1 MATNTMNRTD
11 RIKFGF
17 CVPIFANPGMAF
29 FRTPCYER
37 LDWDSLKET
46 VLLCE
51 RLGYDS
57 LFVADHVFL
66 GHKGEIWECLALM
79 SAFAAL
85 TEKLE
90 IAPIH
95 LCNNFRRPSIT
106 AKALATIDHIS
117 KGRLI
122 LFYDYGWRQAEFDA
136 YGIEFGDD
144 AERIERMGEGLVI
157 IKEMLS
163 SGTADFAG
171 RHYTVDNAI
180 CTPRSISLP
189 PVWMGEASHP
199 AMVKLIVEH
208 ADVFNSMPCSV
219 EGFEQKLSVLRQECA
234 IQNRDF
240 SDLGLSLETQVL
252 VRESDAEID
261 EVFASFSRLR
271 ESNDSHD
278 QDILDQ
284 LKATNPALGSYD
296 GKEDFEDEFMIG
308 TPEAIREKLDR
319 FVELG
324 VDHFMLWFMDFP
336 DSRGIRLFADRVA
349 PHYR

>member
-1 MATNTMNRTD
+1 MNRPD
-11 RIKFGF
+11 HVKFGF

-37 LDWDSLKET
+37 LDWDSLKES

-66 GHKGEIWECLALM
+66 GRKGEIWECLALM

-85 TEKLE
+85 TEKME

-95 LCNNFRRPSIT
+95 LCNNFRSPSIT

-122 LFYDYGWRQAEFDA
+122 LFYDYGWRKAEFDA
-136 YGIEFGDD
+136 YGIEFGADD
-144 AERIERMGEGLVI
+144 AERIERMGEGLTI

-163 SGTADFAG
+163 LGTSNFSGQ
-171 RHYTVDNAI
+171 HYIVDNAI
-180 CTPRSISLP
+180 CTPKPASLP
-189 PVWMGEASHP
+189 PVWMGEVSHP

-219 EGFEQKLSVLRQECA
+219 QGFEQKLNTLREECA
-234 IQNRDF
+234 VQGRDF
-240 SDLGLSLETQVL
+240 SSLGFSLETQVL

-261 EVFASFSRLR
+261 EIFASFPGLK
-271 ESNDSHD
+271 EKNDSHD

-296 GKEDFEDEFMIG
+296 GKEDFEGEFMIG
-308 TPEAIREKLDR
+308 TPEAIRGKLER

-324 VDHFMLWFMDFP
+324 VDHFMLWFMDSP
-336 DSRGIRLFADRVA
+336 ETRGIRLFADQVA
-349 PHYR
+349 PHFR